1 MKLNLHLEH
10 HRRNKMKAVIA
21 FAAGLTTLAAAS
33 QAFAAGPPE
42 QNIRQA
48 YQMILS
54 QADTNKD
61 GKLSAA
67 ECRAMWKDKDAA
79 EKNCGF
85 WDVDKDGVIT
95 EAEYVKQAS
104 SFGRKK

>member
-1 MKLNLHLEH
+1 M
-10 HRRNKMKAVIA
+10 RAVITI
-21 FAAGLTTLAAAS
+21 AAGLATLAIAS

-48 YQMILS
+48 YKMILS

-67 ECRAMWKDKDAA
+67 ECKAMWTDKSIA

-85 WDVDKDGVIT
+85 WDVDKDGFIA
-95 EAEYVKQAS
+95 EAEYVKQGS
-104 SFGRKK
+104 SFGSKK

>member
-1 MKLNLHLEH
+1 M
-10 HRRNKMKAVIA
+10 RTVITL
-21 FAAGLTTLAAAS
+21 AAGLTTLAMAS
-33 QAFAAGPPE
+33 HAFAAGPPE

-48 YQMILS
+48 YRMILS

-67 ECRAMWKDKDAA
+67 ECRAVWKDKDTA
-79 EKNCGF
+79 EKNCDF
-85 WDVDKDGVIT
+85 WDIDKDGFIT
-95 EAEYVKQAS
+95 EAEYVKQGS

>member
-1 MKLNLHLEH
+1 
-10 HRRNKMKAVIA
+10 MKAVITLA
-21 FAAGLTTLAAAS
+21 VELTTLAVVS

-54 QADTNKD
+54 QADTNND

-67 ECRAMWKDKDAA
+67 ECRAMWKDKDTA

-85 WDVDKDGVIT
+85 WDVDKDGIIT
-95 EAEYVKQAS
+95 EAEYVKQGS

>member
-1 MKLNLHLEH
+1 MKTV
-10 HRRNKMKAVIA
+10 KALAVGVA
-21 FAAGLTTLAAAS
+21 VLAVAWQAG
-33 QAFAAGPPE
+33 AAGPLE
-42 QNIRQA
+42 HNSRQA

-67 ECRAMWKDKDAA
+67 ECRAMWKDQGTA

-85 WDVDKDGVIT
+85 WDADKDGVIT
-95 EAEYVKQAS
+95 EAEYVKQGS
-104 SFGRKK
+104 SFGKKK

>member
-1 MKLNLHLEH
+1 MKTL
-10 HRRNKMKAVIA
+10 VT
-21 FAAGLTTLAAAS
+21 FAAGLAALAIAS
-33 QAFAAGPPE
+33 PALAAGPPE

-67 ECRAMWKDKDAA
+67 ECRAMWKDKATA

-95 EAEYVKQAS
+95 EDEYVKQGS

>member
-1 MKLNLHLEH
+1 MKTL
-10 HRRNKMKAVIA
+10 VT
-21 FAAGLTTLAAAS
+21 FATGLATLVMAS

-48 YQMILS
+48 FQMILS

-67 ECRAMWKDKDAA
+67 ECRAMWKDQDIAQ
-79 EKNCGF
+79 KNCGF

-95 EAEYVKQAS
+95 EAEYVKQGS
-104 SFGRKK
+104 SFGRGK

>member
-1 MKLNLHLEH
+1 MKTFMAL
-10 HRRNKMKAVIA
+10 
-21 FAAGLTTLAAAS
+21 AAGLAMLAVAL
-33 QAFAAGPPE
+33 QADPAGPPE
-42 QNIRQA
+42 LTRRQA

-67 ECRAMWKDKDAA
+67 ECRAMWKDKDTA

-95 EAEYVKQAS
+95 EAEYVKQGS
-104 SFGRKK
+104 SFGKRK

>member
-1 MKLNLHLEH
+1 MKTF
-10 HRRNKMKAVIA
+10 IA
-21 FAAGLTTLAAAS
+21 LAAGLTMLAVAF
-33 QAFAAGPPE
+33 QAGAAGPLE
-42 QNIRQA
+42 HNSRQA

-67 ECRAMWKDKDAA
+67 ECRAMWKDQGTA

-85 WDVDKDGVIT
+85 WDADKDGVIT

-104 SFGRKK
+104 SFGKKK

>member
-1 MKLNLHLEH
+1 MKT
-10 HRRNKMKAVIA
+10 IITC
-21 FAAGLTTLAAAS
+21 AAGLATLAIAS

-67 ECRAMWKDKDAA
+67 ECRAMFSDKDAA

-85 WDVDKDGVIT
+85 WDVDTDGFIT

-104 SFGRKK
+104 SFGKKK

>member
-1 MKLNLHLEH
+1 
-10 HRRNKMKAVIA
+10 MKALIMLA
-21 FAAGLTTLAAAS
+21 LGLTTLAVAS

-48 YQMILS
+48 YKLILS

-61 GKLSAA
+61 GRLSAA
-67 ECRAMWKDKDAA
+67 ECRAMWKDKNTA

-95 EAEYVKQAS
+95 EAEYVKQGS